1 HLETIQSGDCA
12 GPQPP
17 PAEPTDQR
25 PAGGLGR
32 RSLAQPTAPHRTAQP
47 EKAAQR
53 LPVLNQAPRRIEG
66 KIIACKQPQ
75 KSKGLTTCH
84 SACRAQPRIFPASP
98 LTTDRIFFDASSTMN
113 SYHPA
118 PKNRA

>member
-84 SACRAQPRIFPASP
+84 STCSPRAQRASLSCCEHGCP
-98 LTTDRIFFDASSTMN
+98 TASSITT
-113 SYHPA
+113 A
-118 PKNRA
+118 AAQ